1 MSKEKENKYNT
12 SANPPSGGEGAK
24 DSTSKAPP
32 LANGGKGSSATVTG
46 KAFDWQLLKRIMH
59 YVKPYTS
66 VFVIAAFLTIFLA
79 VIALFQPILIQ
90 RTLDKY
96 ILANDYHGLVFMVE
110 LMIGQLVVQTIAQYY
125 QTYLTNSLG
134 QSVIRDLRKD
144 VFNHI
149 TSLRL
154 KYFDRTPIGMLITRT
169 VSDLETIADIFSEG
183 LISIM
188 GDMLLVFAVIGYML
202 WQDWK
207 LALITLIPMPFLF
220 ASTYVFKEAI
230 KSSFQEVRTQVAQLN
245 TFLAEHIS
253 GISVIQY
260 FSREEQEMRKF
271 KAVNLKYRDANI
283 RSNWYYS
290 IFFPVVEILFA
301 VCMAL
306 LVWYGC
312 KRILNDQQIHA
323 ISASEGGIT
332 PGLIT
337 SFIVL
342 LNMLFRPIRQLADKF
357 NTLQMGMVGAD
368 RIFKVLDT
376 DEVATDDGKLAPS
389 VLEGDIEF
397 KDVWFA
403 YNDENWVLK
412 NINFHIKPGETL
424 ALVGATGAGKSS
436 TINILNRFYDIGKG
450 SVTVDGYDIREYKV
464 DYLRSKIAT
473 VIQDVFLFTDTIGNN
488 ISLNNTQI
496 TREEI
501 IKAAKDVG
509 AHEFIERLPGGYDYN
524 VMERG
529 ATLSAGQAQLISF
542 IRALVYNPAILVL
555 DEATSSVDTETE
567 LLIQTAINKLMQ
579 GRTAIVIAHRLSTIQ
594 NADKIIVLD
603 HGEIMESGTHQEL
616 LRIEN
621 GYYRKLYDLQFNS
634 AGIAKPI

>member
-1 MSKEKENKYNT
+1 MSQ
-12 SANPPSGGEGAK
+12 
-24 DSTSKAPP
+24 
-32 LANGGKGSSATVTG
+32 VTG
-46 KAFDWQLLKRIMH
+46 KAFDWKLLKRVMH
-59 YVKPYTS
+59 YVKPYNVMFIVS
-66 VFVIAAFLTIFLA
+66 AFLTVFLA
-79 VIALFQPILIQ
+79 VSAVLQPILI
-90 RTLDKY
+90 RKTLDDY
-96 ILANDYHGLVFMVE
+96 ILLNNYNGLLFMVE
-110 LMIGQLVVQTIAQYY
+110 VMVGVLIIQTVAQYY
-125 QTYLTNSLG
+125 QTYLTNALG
-134 QSVIRDLRKD
+134 QSVIRDLRID

-154 KYFDRTPIGMLITRT
+154 KYFDRTPIGVLITRT

-188 GDMLLVFAVIGYML
+188 GDMLLVVAVIGMML
-202 WQDWK
+202 YQDWK

-230 KSSFQEVRTQVAQLN
+230 KSAFQEVRTQVAHLN

-253 GISVIQY
+253 GISIIQN
-260 FSREEQEMRKF
+260 FAREEQEMRKF
-271 KAVNLKYRDANI
+271 KAVNLKHRDAHI

-301 VCMAL
+301 VCIGL

-312 KRILNDQQIHA
+312 KRILSDQQLAA
-323 ISASEGGIT
+323 ISASGHTVTAGMIAE
-332 PGLIT
+332 
-337 SFIVL
+337 FIIL
-342 LNMLFRPIRQLADKF
+342 LNILFRPIRQLADKF

-376 DEVATDDGKLAPS
+376 DEVAVNDGKLKPARI
-389 VLEGDIEF
+389 EGQIDF
-397 KDVWFA
+397 NNVWFA

-412 NINFHIKPGETL
+412 GIDLHVKPGETL

-436 TINILNRFYDIGKG
+436 TINILNRFYEIGRGEVK
-450 SVTVDGYDIREYKV
+450 VDGHDIREYDV
-464 DYLRSKIAT
+464 NYLRSQIAT
-473 VIQDVFLFTDTIGNN
+473 VIQDVFLFTDTIANN
-488 ISLNNTQI
+488 ISLNNEVI
-496 TREEI
+496 TREQI
-501 IKAAKDVG
+501 IAAAKDVG

-542 IRALVYNPAILVL
+542 IRALVYDPAILIL

-567 LLIQTAINKLMQ
+567 ILIQNAINKLMQ

-603 HGEIMESGTHQEL
+603 HGEIKETGTHQEL
-616 LRIEN
+616 LRIEH

-634 AGIAKPI
+634 AGIAR

>member
-1 MSKEKENKYNT
+1 MSKDNKNNT
-12 SANPPSGGEGAK
+12 SKTPPSGGGGA
-24 DSTSKAPP
+24 
-32 LANGGKGSSATVTG
+32 GVVTG
-46 KAFDWQLLKRIMH
+46 KALDWKLLGRVMH
-59 YVKPYTS
+59 YVKPYNRT
-66 VFVIAAFLTIFLA
+66 FVIAAFLTIFLA
-79 VIALFQPILIQ
+79 AIAVVQPILIQ
-90 RTLDKY
+90 RTLDVN
-96 ILANDYHGLVFMVE
+96 ILGNDYNGLVFMVG
-110 LMIGQLVVQTIAQYY
+110 LMVGQLVIQTIAQYY
-125 QTYLTNSLG
+125 QTYLTNALG

-188 GDMLLVFAVIGYML
+188 GDLLLVVAVIGIML

-207 LALITLIPMPFLF
+207 LALITLIPMPLLF

-253 GISVIQY
+253 GISIIQY
-260 FSREEQEMRKF
+260 FAREEQEMGKF
-271 KAVNLKYRDANI
+271 RSVNMKYRDANI

-301 VCMAL
+301 ICMAL

-312 KRILNDQQIHA
+312 KRILNDQQLHA
-323 ISASEGGIT
+323 ISASPNGIT
-332 PGLIT
+332 PGVIT
-337 SFIVL
+337 GFIVL

-376 DEVATDDGKLAPS
+376 DEVATDDGKLAPA
-389 VLEGDIEF
+389 VLQGEIEF
-397 KDVWFA
+397 NNVWFA

-412 NINFHIKPGETL
+412 DINFHIKPGETL

-436 TINILNRFYDIGKG
+436 TINILNRFYDIGRGEVK
-450 SVTVDGYDIREYKV
+450 VDGRDIREYKV

-488 ISLNNTQI
+488 ISLNNEDI

-501 IKAAKDVG
+501 IAAAKDVG

-567 LLIQTAINKLMQ
+567 LLIQNAINKLMQ

-594 NADKIIVLD
+594 NANKIIVLD
-603 HGEIMESGTHQEL
+603 HGEIKEMGTHQEL
-616 LRIEN
+616 LRIDN

-634 AGIAKPI
+634 AGIAKPLE

>member
-1 MSKEKENKYNT
+1 M
-12 SANPPSGGEGAK
+12 AK
-24 DSTSKAPP
+24 DTKESTAKAP
-32 LANGGKGSSATVTG
+32 AAKDGAVVTG
-46 KAFDWQLLKRIMH
+46 KALDWKLLGRVMH
-59 YVKPYTS
+59 YVKPYRG
-66 VFVIAAFLTIFLA
+66 VFIMAGFLTVFLA
-79 VIALFQPILIQ
+79 VIALVQPILIQ
-90 RTLDKY
+90 ITLDRY
-96 ILANDYHGLVFMVE
+96 ILANNYNGLLLMVC
-110 LMIGQLVVQTIAQYY
+110 LMIAQLFVQTIAQYY
-125 QTYLTNSLG
+125 QTLLTNSLG
-134 QSVIRDLRKD
+134 QSVIRNLRTD

-188 GDMLLVFAVIGYML
+188 GDLLLLIAIIGYML
-202 WQDWK
+202 FEDWK

-253 GISVIQY
+253 GISIIQY
-260 FSREEQEMRKF
+260 FAREEQEMRKF
-271 KAVNLKYRDANI
+271 RSVNQKYRDANI

-290 IFFPVVEILFA
+290 IFFPVVEVLFA

-312 KRILNDQQIHA
+312 KRILTDQQLSML
-323 ISASEGGIT
+323 SADERGVTIGKIT
-332 PGLIT
+332 AFIT
-337 SFIVL
+337 L

-376 DEVATDDGKLAPS
+376 DEVATDEGVLAPPA
-389 VLEGDIEF
+389 LQGDIEF
-397 KDVWFA
+397 NSVWFA
-403 YNDENWVLK
+403 YNEDNWVLK
-412 NINFHIKPGETL
+412 NISFHIKPGETL

-450 SVTVDGYDIREYKV
+450 TVKVDGVDIREYKV

-473 VIQDVFLFTDTIGNN
+473 VIQDVFLFTDTIANN
-488 ISLNNTQI
+488 ISLNNPAI

-509 AHEFIERLPGGYDYN
+509 AHDFIERLPGGYDYN

-542 IRALVYNPAILVL
+542 IRALVYNPTILVL

-567 LLIQTAINKLMQ
+567 ILIQNAINKLMQ

-603 HGEIMESGTHQEL
+603 HGEIKEVGTHQQL
-616 LRIEN
+616 LRIEG

-634 AGIAKPI
+634 AGIAKSV

>member
-1 MSKEKENKYNT
+1 M
-12 SANPPSGGEGAK
+12 
-24 DSTSKAPP
+24 
-32 LANGGKGSSATVTG
+32 
-46 KAFDWQLLKRIMH
+46 R
-59 YVKPYTS
+59 YVKPYNTT
-66 VFVIAAFLTIFLA
+66 FVIAVFLTVFLA
-79 VIALFQPILIQ
+79 VGALLQPILIQ
-90 RTLDKY
+90 RTLDVN
-96 ILANDYHGLVFMVE
+96 ILNDDYDGLVFMVG
-110 LMIGQLVVQTIAQYY
+110 LMVAQLIIQTVAQYY
-125 QTYLTNSLG
+125 QTYLTNTLG
-134 QSVIRDLRKD
+134 QSVIRDLRID
-144 VFNHI
+144 IFNHI

-188 GDMLLVFAVIGYML
+188 GDMLLVFAVIGLML

-253 GISVIQY
+253 GISVIQL
-260 FSREEQEMRKF
+260 FAREDQEMRKF
-271 KAVNLKYRDANI
+271 KAVNVKYRDANI

-301 VCMAL
+301 ICIGL

-312 KRILNDQQIHA
+312 KRMLTDGQLA
-323 ISASEGGIT
+323 SLSASKKGIT

-337 SFIVL
+337 GFIVL

-376 DEVATDDGKLAPS
+376 DEVAIDNGTLKTGRLQG
-389 VLEGDIEF
+389 EIEF
-397 KDVWFA
+397 DKVWFA

-412 NINFHIKPGETL
+412 NISFHVKPGETL

-436 TINILNRFYDIGKG
+436 TINILNRFYEIGKG
-450 SVTVDGYDIREYKV
+450 SAKVDGHDIRNYEV
-464 DYLRSKIAT
+464 EFLRSQIAT
-473 VIQDVFLFTDTIGNN
+473 VIQDVFLFTDTIANN
-488 ISLNNTQI
+488 ISLNNQLI
-496 TREEI
+496 TREQI
-501 IKAAKDVG
+501 VAAAKDVG

-529 ATLSAGQAQLISF
+529 STLSAGQSQLISF

-567 LLIQTAINKLMQ
+567 ILIQNAINKLMQ

-594 NADKIIVLD
+594 NADRIIVLD
-603 HGEIMESGTHQEL
+603 HGEIMEMGTHQEL
-616 LRIEN
+616 LKIEH
-621 GYYRKLYDLQFNS
+621 GHYRKLYDLQFNS
-634 AGIAKPI
+634 AGIAR